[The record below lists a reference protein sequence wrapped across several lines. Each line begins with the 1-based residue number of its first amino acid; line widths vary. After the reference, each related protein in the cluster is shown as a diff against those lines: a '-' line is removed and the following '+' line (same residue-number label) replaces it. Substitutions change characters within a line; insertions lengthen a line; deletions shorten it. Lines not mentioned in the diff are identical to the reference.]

1 MKKAVKSIGVL
12 LACCFVLT
20 SAAQKTID
28 TIATKVD
35 GYDIPIRIK
44 LPKKATGK
52 SPVYFFVH
60 GGGWNGG
67 DSTQVPPARMHNDA
81 NYLADQLGVIYVG
94 LAYRCKGNSATFAD
108 AIEDLEA
115 SVQWFFDNADTYNAD
130 LTRIGFGGAS
140 AGSTLAAVMAQKYKN
155 CKLFVGA
162 EGMYNLV
169 EHSEERSTFPS
180 EKARELYGL
189 ATEEES
195 KNASAFYNLREDPP
209 ITLLLHGDADVLCH
223 YTQSI
228 KFAEEIK
235 SKGGEAK
242 VLLHKNINHTTLNP
256 SIVDVFK
263 ESVLEIAN
271 LFIDGFKLDKN
282 TESLKNLLD
291 KRLENQYA
299 SKEINEDHIIG
310 TWIRL
315 QTKLVFKKDGKGF
328 SENLK
333 TKKRKEFTYSFTK
346 NDITI
351 SLNNSLKT
359 RMFDLKK
366 NTIFI
371 CEHIKDGNRIHRR
384 FLYKK
389 QNIKSY
395 DKSK

>member
-1 MKKAVKSIGVL
+1 MRSILVII
-12 LACCFVLT
+12 ACCFVLN

-35 GYDIPIRIK
+35 GFDIPIRIK
-44 LPKKATGK
+44 LPKNTTGK
-52 SPVYFFVH
+52 NPVYFFVH

-67 DSTQVPPARMHNDA
+67 TATSVPPARLSTDA
-81 NYLADQLGVIYVG
+81 NYLANQLGVIYVG
-94 LAYRCKGNSATFAD
+94 LAYRCKGNNATFAD
-108 AIEDLEA
+108 AIQDLEA

-130 LTRIGFGGAS
+130 LTRIGFGGSS
-140 AGSTLAAVMAQKYKN
+140 AGSTLAAMMAQKYKN

-180 EKARELYGL
+180 QKGRELYGL
-189 ATEEES
+189 ATEKES
-195 KNASAFYNLREDPP
+195 KKASAFYNLREEPP

-256 SIVDVFK
+256 SIPDVFK

-299 SKEINEDHIIG
+299 STEINEDHIIG
-310 TWIRL
+310 SWIRL
-315 QTKLVFKKDGKGF
+315 QTKLVFKKNGKGF

-346 NDITI
+346 NDITV
-351 SLNNSLKT
+351 SLNNSSKT

-371 CEHIKDGNRIHRR
+371 CEHIKEGNRIHRR

-389 QNIKSY
+389 QKIKSY